1 MLPIICGRAAWVFQ
15 EPNFDIDLIVGVDH
29 MKTQDIEVLM
39 SVCMT
44 DYDPK
49 FPKDVRKGDLIIGG
63 ENFGYGHPHYPS
75 CRALRAVGIDAIIA
89 ESFSPGFYRGESSNG
104 YPLIECPGISGI
116 VKRWQTLSFDW
127 VAELLTIEET
137 GQKIQCQK
145 VPQKSKDLILSD
157 GIIGYLKQVRLP
169 KSQNINVDN

>member
-49 FPKDVRKGDLIIGG
+49 FPKTSEK
-63 ENFGYGHPHYPS
+63 
-75 CRALRAVGIDAIIA
+75 AI
-89 ESFSPGFYRGESSNG
+89 
-104 YPLIECPGISGI
+104 
-116 VKRWQTLSFDW
+116 
-127 VAELLTIEET
+127 
-137 GQKIQCQK
+137 
-145 VPQKSKDLILSD
+145 
-157 GIIGYLKQVRLP
+157 
-169 KSQNINVDN
+169 